1 MKKTVIAHPTQ
12 SVNFPETELWLDIA
26 MLADVEIS
34 SEDSTHPFKASLSM
48 GGSGWR
54 ASVPGPQVIRVVFH
68 KPQSIRH
75 IHLEFS
81 EANLERTQEFRVV
94 AHFPEMPQTEIV
106 RQQWSFSPDGSTSEI
121 EDYRIDLQQVTA
133 LELQIDPGRHDKQCL
148 ASLDFIAL
156 A

>member
-1 MKKTVIAHPTQ
+1 MKKTVTAQPSKHAD
-12 SVNFPETELWLDIA
+12 FPATELWLDLQT
-26 MLADVEIS
+26 LADAEIS
-34 SEDSTHPFKASLSM
+34 SEDSLHPFEASLSM

-54 ASVPGPQVIRVVFH
+54 ASVPGPQVIRLLFH
-68 KPQSIRH
+68 KPQTIRH

-81 EANLERTQEFRVV
+81 EPGLERTQEFKVI
-94 AHFPEMPQTEIV
+94 AHFSGMPQAEVV
-106 RQQWSFSPDGSTSEI
+106 RQQWSFSPGGATSET
-121 EDYRIDLQQVTA
+121 EDYKVDLQEVTA